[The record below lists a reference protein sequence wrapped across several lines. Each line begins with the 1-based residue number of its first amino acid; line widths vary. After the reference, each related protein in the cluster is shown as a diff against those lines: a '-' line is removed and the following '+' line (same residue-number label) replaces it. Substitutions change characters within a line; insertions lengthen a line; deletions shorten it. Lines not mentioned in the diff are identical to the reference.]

1 MIDPFAADQ
10 DRAGDVAAWSHD
22 HDRLRTAISK
32 DTVGLMTLDQLQI
45 DTSRL
50 RLRLPRNK
58 DLAPW
63 AELGAR
69 DLGPGQLPAPY
80 LDSRIDI
87 WGQSREEW
95 RARR

>member
-1 MIDPFAADQ
+1 MIDPFAVDQ

-22 HDRLRTAISK
+22 HDRLRTAISR